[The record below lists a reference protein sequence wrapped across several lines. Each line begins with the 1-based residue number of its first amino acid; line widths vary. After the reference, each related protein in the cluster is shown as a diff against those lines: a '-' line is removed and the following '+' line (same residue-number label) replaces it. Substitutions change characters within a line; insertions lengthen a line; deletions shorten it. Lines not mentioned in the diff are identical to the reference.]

1 MRKLG
6 TRPYDVI
13 LYGASGFTGRQTV
26 EYFAKHAPHGL
37 RWAIA
42 GRNRD
47 RLERV
52 RAAIGAPVRAE
63 DVLVGDSRD
72 QNSVDD
78 IVSRTRILL
87 STAGPFA
94 LYGTPIVDACARLGT
109 HYVDITGE
117 TFWVRDLVERY
128 QDRAAADGIRI
139 VPCCGFD
146 SVPSDL
152 GSFLLVRHMQQMF
165 GSERAEVRNY
175 FRIYGG
181 GLNGG
186 TAASFLNIIKT
197 RRARKSIS
205 RDTLPPPHYDEV
217 IGAWVGPFFMAPVN
231 TWVVRRSAALY
242 AESGDPYP
250 PDFMYRE
257 FLKFDPPLAAAKA
270 VLVTSGLALVTAAAR
285 QPLTRS
291 LVAALLPKAGTG
303 PSVRRMDRGG
313 FTCELIGLARDGLH
327 ARGLIRH
334 AGDAGNRAT
343 VRMLAESALALALD
357 FDTLP
362 GGPQRGGVLTPATAF
377 GHVLA
382 DRLRRTG
389 MTLEITPT

>member
-1 MRKLG
+1 VREPD
-6 TRPYDVI
+6 TRPYDVV

-26 EYFAKHAPHGL
+26 EYFAKHAPREL

-42 GRNRD
+42 GRNGD
-47 RLERV
+47 KLEAV
-52 RAAIGAPVRAE
+52 RAAIGAPARAA
-63 DVLVGDSRD
+63 DVLVADSGDHA
-72 QNSVDD
+72 SVDEV
-78 IVSRTRILL
+78 VSRTRIVL

-94 LYGTPIVDACARLGT
+94 LYGTPIVDACVRFRT
-109 HYVDITGE
+109 NYVDITGE

-128 QDRAAADGIRI
+128 HDRAAVEGIRI

-152 GSFLLVRHMQQMF
+152 GSFLLVRHMEQMF
-165 GSERAEVRNY
+165 GGGHAEVRGY
-175 FRIYGG
+175 FQIYGG

-197 RRARKSIS
+197 PRARKTIP
-205 RDTLPPPHYDEV
+205 RDALPPPHYDKV
-217 IGAWVGPFFMAPVN
+217 IGTWVGPFFMAPVN
-231 TWVVRRSAALY
+231 TWIVRRSAALY
-242 AESGDPYP
+242 AEWHEPYP
-250 PDFMYRE
+250 RNFSYRE

-270 VLVTSGLALVTAAAR
+270 IAITSGLALFTAAAR
-285 QPLTRS
+285 QSVTRL
-291 LVAALLPKAGTG
+291 LVEALLPKAGTG

-313 FTCELIGLARDGLH
+313 FTCELIGLTEDGRR

-343 VRMLAESALALALD
+343 VRMVCESALALALD
-357 FDTLP
+357 SDALP
-362 GGPQRGGVLTPATAF
+362 GGQQRGGVLTPATAL

-382 DRLRRTG
+382 ERLRRAG
-389 MTLEITPT
+389 MTLSFGS